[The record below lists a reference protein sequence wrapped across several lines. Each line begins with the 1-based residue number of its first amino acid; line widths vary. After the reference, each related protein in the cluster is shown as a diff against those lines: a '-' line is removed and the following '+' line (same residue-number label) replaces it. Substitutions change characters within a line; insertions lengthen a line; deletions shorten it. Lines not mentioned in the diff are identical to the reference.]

1 MSLANRLTQRWALV
15 PLHNRLYSSATLG
28 ISGFSK
34 PWHFVNRT
42 WPTGPR
48 HGLESRWYS
57 AVPPTTPIATTPTQ
71 AESEPDSET
80 PLTRSDSEADKEHH
94 ITDTMIERILER
106 QYGAK
111 WEKAL
116 NNPSKRKKLLAIK
129 PTSNVQ
135 VQLDRLGLGLMPG
148 NTTSRQKLKRLLEPD
163 QDIGFPHMNFF
174 AGAKQPSSFPK
185 PDLPEIAFV
194 GRSNVGKSTLVN
206 ALARTSV
213 VRTSDKPGL
222 TQQINFYCASR
233 ALNLV
238 DMPGYGFAFTSP
250 ETRDGWQALID
261 NYFQNRPTLK
271 RVFVLIDART
281 GFKVIDAAF
290 IARLSKMKV
299 KYTLV
304 MTKCD
309 SVPRPMLA
317 SRYMVLSEIA
327 QSYPHCL
334 PHVFMVSGKY
344 MVAINDLR
352 KEILHLAGVG
362 QKYLSEVRQF
372 RNEQT
377 RSTND
382 TKSPKRGKPKA
393 RQVK

>member
-1 MSLANRLTQRWALV
+1 YQ
-15 PLHNRLYSSATLG
+15 
-28 ISGFSK
+28 
-34 PWHFVNRT
+34 
-42 WPTGPR
+42 
-48 HGLESRWYS
+48 
-57 AVPPTTPIATTPTQ
+57 
-71 AESEPDSET
+71 
-80 PLTRSDSEADKEHH
+80 
-94 ITDTMIERILER
+94 
-106 QYGAK
+106 
-111 WEKAL
+111 
-116 NNPSKRKKLLAIK
+116 
-129 PTSNVQ
+129 
-135 VQLDRLGLGLMPG
+135 
-148 NTTSRQKLKRLLEPD
+148 
-163 QDIGFPHMNFF
+163 FPHMSFF

-250 ETRDGWQALID
+250 ETRDGWQALVI
-261 NYFQNRPTLK
+261 YPLLPSAPTNLVK
-271 RVFVLIDART
+271 NALI
-281 GFKVIDAAF
+281 
-290 IARLSKMKV
+290 MKV

-352 KEILHLAGVG
+352 KEILHL
-362 QKYLSEVRQF
+362 
-372 RNEQT
+372 
-377 RSTND
+377 
-382 TKSPKRGKPKA
+382 
-393 RQVK
+393 